1 MGKDVKQT
9 LEELKN
15 LYDDSKIMIA
25 KFEDVYDRIVPN
37 RLQMLAELYS
47 IPTGGR
53 FPRVGMTN
61 PLKQPEHHQLAII
74 FKKVNKYAE
83 DWIKSVSELLSPLEQ
98 VRFQLQFEN
107 PKQKPAIMPKL
118 GETTSLEERLYDV
131 VSNLGE
137 RHAELRQIIIELEK
151 STENIMTKNMKDIE
165 PATYDK
171 KTRTIFFADEA
182 IRFRKDANYTAGVL
196 AMIFDKP
203 KKLWTIKEFMKVWD
217 DYYEYIGNEKPND
230 WQKIYQAFKK
240 ANERVEKATGISDLF
255 KFSTTSVRLN
265 PAYL

>member
-1 MGKDVKQT
+1 
-9 LEELKN
+9 
-15 LYDDSKIMIA
+15 
-25 KFEDVYDRIVPN
+25 
-37 RLQMLAELYS
+37 
-47 IPTGGR
+47 
-53 FPRVGMTN
+53 
-61 PLKQPEHHQLAII
+61 
-74 FKKVNKYAE
+74 
-83 DWIKSVSELLSPLEQ
+83 
-98 VRFQLQFEN
+98 
-107 PKQKPAIMPKL
+107 MPKL
-118 GETTSLEERLYDV
+118 GETTPLEERLYDV

-151 STENIMTKNMKDIE
+151 STENTMTKNMKDIE

-182 IRFRKDANYTAGVL
+182 IRFRKDATYTAGIL

-203 KKLWTIKEFMKVWD
+203 EKLWTIKEFMKVWD

-255 KFSTTSVRLN
+255 KFSTTSVRIN
-265 PAYL
+265 TAYL